1 MCYRQILANQ
11 EAGRDGD
18 GLGRIIRKVL
28 LNRPCARVWA
38 KLPVYLY
45 YIRSR
50 LSLELGDRVWFV
62 HG

>member
-1 MCYRQILANQ
+1 M
-11 EAGRDGD
+11 GRDRD
-18 GLGRIIRKVL
+18 GLGRDASEGFVK
-28 LNRPCARVWA
+28 RPCARVWA

-50 LSLELGDRVWFV
+50 LSLELGDRVSIV